1 MSLNVIACP
10 QFVCQEFEQLEKT
23 WHSYFEAKQ
32 DEERKAQKTQTWDE
46 EDGRY
51 FKKVERAAKSASS
64 WSLSDLSRY
73 IKAFSPLS
81 WHTSQCF
88 GALKIQAL
96 ESYLQRPPGDR
107 LEDAPETKACLE
119 QLRLVLQVIG
129 SPVSDHSED
138 SEDPLD
144 VEPIDI
150 DRSLVEDLF
159 QSDLSER
166 SQGLRTLLETYSPG
180 PVHLTFP
187 DLKKG
192 ERQKI
197 HTAVNR
203 LAKQGHLVQSVTER
217 DPDVLHIWMQSKAEA
232 SHEADPHKEI
242 FRRLAGLAN
251 LQGREASSRAV
262 IDALLFP
269 LCAQMQTSVTL
280 EEGFKLPLFPSSVC
294 DYVIRANATVLAVIE
309 AKRCAPNWIVFLSQ
323 GVAQCVWQLAILQKS
338 QEPKPQGGE
347 GGH

>member
-1 MSLNVIACP
+1 M
-10 QFVCQEFEQLEKT
+10 
-23 WHSYFEAKQ
+23 
-32 DEERKAQKTQTWDE
+32 
-46 EDGRY
+46 
-51 FKKVERAAKSASS
+51 
-64 WSLSDLSRY
+64 SRY

-81 WHTSQCF
+81 WHTSESF

-96 ESYLQRPPGDR
+96 ETYLQRPPGDH
-107 LEDAPETKACLE
+107 LGDAPETKACLE

-129 SPVSDHSED
+129 SPVSDD
-138 SEDPLD
+138 SEDPVD

-150 DRSLVEDLF
+150 DRTLVEDLF
-159 QSDLSER
+159 QSDLSQR
-166 SQGLRTLLETYSPG
+166 SQGLGTLLEAYSPG

-187 DLKKG
+187 DLSKG
-192 ERQKI
+192 ERQKL
-197 HTAVNR
+197 HSAVSR
-203 LAKQGHLVQSVTER
+203 LAKQGHLVQSATER
-217 DPDVLHIWMQSKAEA
+217 DPDVLHIWMQSKGET
-232 SHEADPHKEI
+232 SHEANPHKET

-269 LCAQMQTSVTL
+269 LCAQMQTSITL

-294 DYVIRANATVLAVIE
+294 DYVIRANSAVLAVIE

-338 QEPKPQGGE
+338 QEPNPQDCSE
-347 GGH
+347 ERH